1 MKGCLKRVGCLVVIV
16 AIVLVISV
24 VYGIRIP
31 FVGDVMSRVT
41 PTAPGAV
48 PAIDAT
54 KTSVN
59 SGWQPLTAA
68 DAQRGQVAVQ
78 SLGRQSGPVFANL
91 SPAEVA
97 SYIFMV
103 VAKQLP
109 PSAKDAEAAVIGD
122 RLYVRS
128 EVELKDFG
136 GSKSLGP
143 LGMLLGERDSVRFG
157 GTINMLKPGLG
168 EFLVQEVKLGRID
181 LPSALIPRILT
192 QMKRGKPV
200 EGISRNGLPM
210 VMPAYI
216 SDVRISNGKITL
228 YKSVR

>member
-1 MKGCLKRVGCLVVIV
+1 MKGFFRRLGCVIIVIV
-16 AIVLVISV
+16 ILVAVWYWYARVPEPSAT
-24 VYGIRIP
+24 
-31 FVGDVMSRVT
+31 VGPANASA
-41 PTAPGAV
+41 TA
-48 PAIDAT
+48 
-54 KTSVN
+54 TSVS
-59 SGWQPLTAA
+59 SGWQPLTPT
-68 DAQRGQVAVQ
+68 DAERGQVAVQ

-91 SPAEVA
+91 TPAQAA

-103 VAKQLP
+103 LAKQLP
-109 PSAKDAEAAVIGD
+109 PSARNAQASIVGD

-128 EVELKDFG
+128 DVDVKDFG
-136 GSKSLGP
+136 GAKALGP

-157 GTINMLKPGLG
+157 GTINMLRPGLG
-168 EFLVQEVKLGRID
+168 EFLVQEVKLGR
-181 LPSALIPRILT
+181 LEVPTALIPRLLT

-200 EGISRNGLPM
+200 DGISQNGLPM

>member
-1 MKGCLKRVGCLVVIV
+1 MTGCLKRAGCLVIIILAV
-16 AIVLVISV
+16 ALW
-24 VYGIRIP
+24 YWYA
-31 FVGDVMSRVT
+31 RVEKPAT
-41 PTAPGAV
+41 VSTTASSTTTTA
-48 PAIDAT
+48 
-54 KTSVN
+54 TSVS

-68 DAQRGQVAVQ
+68 DAGRGQAAVL

-91 SPAEVA
+91 TPAEAA

-109 PSAKDAEAAVIGD
+109 PSAKNAEAAIIGD

-143 LGMLLGERDSVRFG
+143 IGMLLGERDSVRFG

-168 EFLVQEVKLGRID
+168 EFLVQEVKLGRLD
-181 LPSALIPRILT
+181 VPSGLIPRLLT
-192 QMKRGKPV
+192 QMKRGKPI
-200 EGISRNGLPM
+200 EGISQNGLPM

-228 YKSVR
+228 YKSVQ